1 MSQPTEL
8 IQFLTRAKSSEI
20 WRSISSAIMIVTN
33 EAQFEAGPNGIEFR
47 SKDQARKAF
56 IDIFIPGVAFQQFHC
71 PALLKFG
78 IRINEFSKI
87 IKRINGNF
95 PVEVCIQDRFLVV
108 TIIGTFFCCY
118 KSNLIESR
126 PSVSALEEIA
136 FDTKLVIGT
145 EALAAILDDVGVF
158 SEMLTLKT
166 IRRPEIAT
174 TFSGVND
181 RGAAATVTVSRN
193 NGIANIHQHTSTAES
208 SEGTYPLRIISDLL
222 GSIGSASDCVQLEY
236 SSGSTLRLQFLL
248 LESVTLQLYLAAQ
261 VGR

>member
-1 MSQPTEL
+1 MSQPAEL
-8 IQFLTRAKSSEI
+8 LQFLTIAKSSEI
-20 WRSISSAIMIVTN
+20 WRSVSSAIMTVTN

-47 SKDQARKAF
+47 SKDQAREAF
-56 IDIFIPGVAFQQFHC
+56 IDIFIPGVVFQRFHC
-71 PALLKFG
+71 PVLLKFG

-108 TIIGTFFCCY
+108 TTIGTFFCCY

-145 EALAAILDDVGVF
+145 EALASILDDVGVF

-174 TFSGVND
+174 TFSGVSD
-181 RGAAATVTVSRN
+181 RGAALWSPLVGIMGLQTSISIHRWQRAARELIRYALSRIYLTRLVPQAIVSN
-193 NGIANIHQHTSTAES
+193 
-208 SEGTYPLRIISDLL
+208 
-222 GSIGSASDCVQLEY
+222 
-236 SSGSTLRLQFLL
+236 
-248 LESVTLQLYLAAQ
+248 
-261 VGR
+261 